1 MMGVGFP
8 IEERAAMVEAES
20 ERFMLPRTSD
30 MRYNWIDIRLDA
42 IDLGEVRELVLDLW
56 RMCVSK
62 KVAAQVS

>member
-1 MMGVGFP
+1 
-8 IEERAAMVEAES
+8 MVEAES